1 MLYFWSL
8 YWPPLGG
15 IFQGKLKR
23 ERRYQGRAIKP
34 VSSTLSMI
42 TNLFSAFDPAA
53 GPWGISL
60 NWGAT
65 LLGVGLIP
73 YMYWR
78 SPRRVAYVLNSALG
92 AVYKELRLLLGPG
105 AYRII
110 LAFISLFTLIILNN
124 CLGLVPYIFTRTSHM
139 SISLRLSLPLWD
151 QVCKYVLRVV
161 NSPK

>member
-1 MLYFWSL
+1 
-8 YWPPLGG
+8 
-15 IFQGKLKR
+15 
-23 ERRYQGRAIKP
+23 
-34 VSSTLSMI
+34 MI

-65 LLGVGLIP
+65 LLGVGLVP
-73 YMYWR
+73 YIYWR
-78 SPRRVAYVLNSALG
+78 SPRRAAYVLNSALG

-139 SISLRLSLPLWD
+139 SISLRLSLPM
-151 QVCKYVLRVV
+151 
-161 NSPK
+161 